1 MSSAAAIIA
10 AVAALLAALAQ
21 LAHAVVE
28 LVVDAASGPTERDAL
43 EALF

>member
-21 LAHAVVE
+21 LVHELLAVV
-28 LVVDAASGPTERDAL
+28 VDGKRTD
-43 EALF
+43 